1 MVRNRLVGTALALAM
16 ASVSLSALPWIRDM
30 WVGPV
35 VLPNTLPLAPPAG
48 ALPIDGL
55 QPMSR
60 VDSRDKLANPRPVTP
75 EVLAAGA
82 DLYGIYCASCHGAA
96 GGGDGPVAEYFR
108 RMPDLT
114 VPNVQNY
121 ADGWLFSI
129 IRDGG
134 FNMPPFSSDLSA
146 GERWAVVHHIRTL
159 STITN

>member
-1 MVRNRLVGTALALAM
+1 M
-16 ASVSLSALPWIRDM
+16 AAVSLSALPWIRDM
-30 WVGPV
+30 WAGPV
-35 VLPNTLPLAPPAG
+35 VLPSALLLKPPAY

-55 QPMSR
+55 QRMNR
-60 VDSRDKLANPRPVTP
+60 VDSRDKLANPLAVTP
-75 EVLAAGA
+75 DVLASGA
-82 DLYGIYCASCHGAA
+82 DLYGIYCASCHGTA
-96 GGGDGPVAEYFR
+96 GGGDGPVAEHFR

-129 IRDGG
+129 LRDGG

-159 STITN
+159 GTTTN